1 MKQVV
6 IVVPPNSNQVL
17 PGLQCTVTNPEE
29 HSDWSDYASLGAL
42 SLCSSID
49 TLPAV
54 RAIYIDGTIVDLN
67 CVLQYIADCAE
78 DIIAVCVSV
87 LTANYE
93 AGLAILRAAKVIR
106 SSILTVAGNDH
117 FTALPLACMTHSPE
131 IDVGFVGNEIVGSF
145 TRYVGDL
152 AAGSVRALSEYPGI
166 VGRDAGRVV
175 MVPQRTEPINQA
187 LDYSIQDRAF
197 NHSALYRQN
206 FATRVAPRMK
216 QLLGRQLS
224 AGVPVEIGRG
234 CIKFA
239 SNDACSFCSI
249 QYGGQWRNQLDDAA
263 SAWDAILRPVN
274 HGYDYLYLTADELP
288 LTFNALL
295 KSMRDEK
302 PSRWTAVPDDER
314 PVIVGYARADGI
326 ADEARAQILRD
337 IGVRQV
343 MIGMDAGSPVSLA
356 AMNKPL
362 TPRRQSDL
370 ERRADK
376 LFEQNLEALRIARSV
391 GLVVRV
397 GFVIGHIGMNEY
409 LLRKNLDAMK
419 FILQEG
425 ADVIS
430 ALDVEVL
437 SPQPGSLDFQ
447 YLVQP
452 DMATARASQLKL
464 EIASSAERE
473 EFSQRF
479 RGSDRI
485 DRESAMIAYI
495 GGLMPVLSLVDLA
508 TARGTIR
515 SFAKDVGVVIGEAD

>member
-1 MKQVV
+1 
-6 IVVPPNSNQVL
+6 
-17 PGLQCTVTNPEE
+17 
-29 HSDWSDYASLGAL
+29 
-42 SLCSSID
+42 
-49 TLPAV
+49 
-54 RAIYIDGTIVDLN
+54 
-67 CVLQYIADCAE
+67 
-78 DIIAVCVSV
+78 
-87 LTANYE
+87 
-93 AGLAILRAAKVIR
+93 
-106 SSILTVAGNDH
+106 
-117 FTALPLACMTHSPE
+117 
-131 IDVGFVGNEIVGSF
+131 
-145 TRYVGDL
+145 
-152 AAGSVRALSEYPGI
+152 
-166 VGRDAGRVV
+166 
-175 MVPQRTEPINQA
+175 
-187 LDYSIQDRAF
+187 
-197 NHSALYRQN
+197 
-206 FATRVAPRMK
+206 
-216 QLLGRQLS
+216 
-224 AGVPVEIGRG
+224 
-234 CIKFA
+234 
-239 SNDACSFCSI
+239 
-249 QYGGQWRNQLDDAA
+249 
-263 SAWDAILRPVN
+263 
-274 HGYDYLYLTADELP
+274 

-397 GFVIGHIGMNEY
+397 GYVIGHIGMNEY

-473 EFSQRF
+473 EFSQQF

-485 DRESAMIAYI
+485 DHESAMIAYI